1 MFNDIGDAMQN
12 MLERYWNSMKTCHY
26 MMVQIGNYIEV
37 VPANGVHDIKC
48 MCSTRAF
55 ANADN

>member
-1 MFNDIGDAMQN
+1 MFNDISAAMQN
-12 MLERYWNSMKTCHY
+12 MWERYRNGMKACHY

-37 VPANGVHDIKC
+37 IPDNGVHDIKY

-55 ANADN
+55 ADANN